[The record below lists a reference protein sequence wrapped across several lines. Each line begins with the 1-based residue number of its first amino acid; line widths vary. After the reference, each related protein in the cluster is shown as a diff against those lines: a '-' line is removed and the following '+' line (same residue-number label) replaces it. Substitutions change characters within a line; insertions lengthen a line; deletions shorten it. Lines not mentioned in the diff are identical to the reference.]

1 MIETGFDPYIFTLS
15 LLVDKSTTRF
25 TPTIAKGRRHSAPA
39 ARAGLSVNNA
49 VSKNASKGITRS
61 KAKEPMS
68 EPEQNR
74 SENSSHPK
82 SILKRESQGKSALSH
97 SRRVRFPSP
106 DIDLAIKQR
115 ARRSSA
121 NRNLQ
126 PFNWMAKRPR
136 KKARIVD
143 IDRLLN
149 EDVVA
154 DDDWDIIDAED
165 TSENNLEEAEDRGEN
180 AQSTIILKE
189 K

>member
-1 MIETGFDPYIFTLS
+1 
-15 LLVDKSTTRF
+15 
-25 TPTIAKGRRHSAPA
+25 
-39 ARAGLSVNNA
+39 
-49 VSKNASKGITRS
+49 
-61 KAKEPMS
+61 
-68 EPEQNR
+68 
-74 SENSSHPK
+74 
-82 SILKRESQGKSALSH
+82 
-97 SRRVRFPSP
+97 
-106 DIDLAIKQR
+106 
-115 ARRSSA
+115 
-121 NRNLQ
+121 
-126 PFNWMAKRPR
+126 MAKRPR